1 MRYRA
6 LVLLSVA
13 GAALGVP
20 ATGPAAQSKCS
31 ARHSTTILQ
40 NSKVRVFKLPTSE
53 GVRGFDVYACFKASG
68 ATRILGASFSG
79 DYPFLPPAMALA
91 GPVIGYA
98 DEQCDEEYC
107 ASGLSA
113 IDMRHPHDAQ
123 GDLNGS
129 YAAEKGHRLAKVGS
143 VRVTRRGSLIWIA
156 CPEKRGSKLTGS
168 REPTCV
174 RPGARDGVYLSAAPA
189 GTPLKRLDRGRTIYP
204 GSLRLKAGRATWRHG
219 SRYRHAKVP

>member
-1 MRYRA
+1 MKRYRA

-53 GVRGFDVYACFKASG
+53 GVRGFDVYACYKASG
-68 ATRILGASFSG
+68 ATRSLGASISG

-98 DEQCDEEYC
+98 DEECDEEYC

-113 IDMRHPHDAQ
+113 I
-123 GDLNGS
+123 DLNGS

-143 VRVTRRGSLIWIA
+143 LRVTRRGSLIWIA
-156 CPEKRGSKLTGS
+156 CPEKRGSRLTGS

-219 SRYRHAKVP
+219 RRYRHAKVP